1 MALNDIRI
9 MDVAGANVLPV
20 RTYQVASGA
29 VSSIKAGEPVIMT
42 TIGTSQYAALAADAD
57 PTIGTDYL
65 LGIAASTST
74 DTVAAAGTV
83 DVYLPLPGVVYRAKA
98 KSAAAA
104 DTDTEIKALANKRTI
119 FDLTSSVWTIDTA
132 AADGATNGLILTGT
146 GDASK
151 SEVDFMISVRAT
163 GNLGF

>member
-1 MALNDIRI
+1 MAKNDIKI
-9 MDVAGANVLPV
+9 KDVAGLNVLPT

-29 VSSIKAGEPVIMT
+29 LTSIKAGEPVRMT
-42 TIGTSQYAALAADAD
+42 TIGTSVYAELCADAD

-65 LGIAASTST
+65 LGIAAGDST

-83 DVYLPLPGVVYRAKA
+83 EVYLPLPGVVYRAKA
-98 KSAAAA
+98 KSSTAA
-104 DTDTEIKALANKRTI
+104 DTAAEIAALANKRTV
-119 FDLTSSVWTIDTA
+119 FDLTSSTFTIDTA

-146 GDASK
+146 GDPANN
-151 SEVDFMISVRAT
+151 EVDFMISVRAT